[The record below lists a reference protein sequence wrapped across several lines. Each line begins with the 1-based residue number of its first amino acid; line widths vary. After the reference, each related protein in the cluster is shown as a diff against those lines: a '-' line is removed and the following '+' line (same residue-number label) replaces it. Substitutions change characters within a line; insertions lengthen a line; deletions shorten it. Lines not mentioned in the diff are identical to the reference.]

1 MEKPLSRSAND
12 GWLAGVCGGIAEY
25 AKIPSILVR
34 LIFIALCLVLL
45 PFWTIILIL
54 FYIVASF
61 YLPEAPSR
69 KTIEDP
75 NVIDAE
81 FEVKE

>member
-1 MEKPLSRSAND
+1 MEKPLYRSA
-12 GWLAGVCGGIAEY
+12 
-25 AKIPSILVR
+25 